1 MTLAPVELI
10 HYDGVDY
17 KIPVDAEH
25 QAGEITR
32 TLSKKIKD
40 IQVFKIFF
48 VLLMIMNSMEL

>member
-17 KIPVDAEH
+17 KIPVDAEY

-40 IQVFKIFF
+40 IQVLFLRRNWSNF
-48 VLLMIMNSMEL
+48 LNSMVL